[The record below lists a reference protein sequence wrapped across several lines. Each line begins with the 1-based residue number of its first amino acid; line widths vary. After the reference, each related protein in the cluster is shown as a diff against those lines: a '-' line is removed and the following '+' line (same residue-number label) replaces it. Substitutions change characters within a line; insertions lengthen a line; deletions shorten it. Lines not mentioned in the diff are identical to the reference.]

1 MRSIKNTEDMLM
13 GNYKFIT
20 CSKTN
25 KHLSS
30 LLSLSVQFFFLYLFF
45 SVLPGNETQVCTLL
59 MIGKDFTTQLC
70 LEPHSV
76 VSIEK
81 GHQLP

>member
-30 LLSLSVQFFFLYLFF
+30 LLSLSSF
-45 SVLPGNETQVCTLL
+45 SFS
-59 MIGKDFTTQLC
+59 IYFSLC
-70 LEPHSV
+70 CQGMRP
-76 VSIEK
+76 K
-81 GHQLP
+81 PAPC